1 MTDTTLSNKSMTAL
15 GELLR
20 THRKEMRDELDR
32 LANNIARGSAGS
44 GVGSF
49 GYGVRNTGNDLKAQR
64 LEVEKLIQTLKRN
77 NKALSAYE
85 QYMLSAARKHR
96 QAINDQIA
104 EVERESKARD
114 KNTDAIEDNTD
125 AQEQHTQR
133 VSQAVD
139 TTKRFV
145 KGLVEGTLQLESL
158 RRAVDEFQTSY
169 RLGFKWE
176 PIVDAFQGALMG
188 MDPKAMMEF
197 QAQFRRTSG
206 AMADGIDGF
215 NKLVSANQMEMI
227 QYTGSLQAAAQA
239 MGNMYELSHN
249 MGLRLEDVSGSA
261 DGLFTQFK
269 KMQAVTSITVDQF
282 VEMNRRMLSNT
293 DVQAKLLT
301 LNQKQRSAYV
311 QGLNQQQ
318 LALQMMGLQ
327 KEAAESLIAATE
339 RMSNDKGLNRLQ
351 DSYKRQIYLQSVLG
365 WSPKD
370 ARRAAVLSA
379 KKLRNEEE
387 ELENKQ
393 NMLKIAEQNAQR
405 MTTGMYLGDG
415 VTTYNEVQQQKI
427 AEGLGI
433 EEWLATG
440 NQGALQQSA
449 ATNGQALAA
458 HQAELQK
465 RLEDPLQQI
474 AKYTSAISDM
484 LKGWSGSAAAIL
496 ASAVVATLLN
506 RFKVVEWAVGKIFG
520 GAGINPNAPGGP
532 GGPGAPGGGGLRGF
546 LKNHWRGAAGGVA
559 GLGIG
564 VVGNL
569 AAEALLNPD
578 NFSKENRQTA
588 QTAQTAV
595 SWGATG
601 AGLGMLMGP
610 LGAAIGGAGG
620 AVAGYLYETYKYSKD
635 FSAQMETSFAMGT
648 KMLSAEQ
655 AKLQAEKEA
664 KEQQLKALIEQG
676 VVTDQQYET
685 VKRIRAE
692 LDGINAN
699 LKVADVKQSA
709 VGSSIA
715 SQFIDK
721 MLKDGTSFGDT
732 GDVAD
737 STSQLQSMLGMA
749 GVKGNVREKL
759 IANMKNA
766 ALNDGLTGEAWA
778 DLASVENAIR
788 SGEDVDLPAA
798 WRKYA
803 EQGFATTAQ
812 GFKGDIGLQMA
823 TVRGEA
829 AANGTLSE
837 AVTSQQTAIASAE
850 NKVKQLEEELAKM
863 EGNPQYADP
872 RSGGRAFVA
881 AKERELERA
890 KEALAAQKAAADY
903 LGRSASGEAPL
914 YFRWTDEDMK
924 RITENFGNEI
934 RKVTGKSPP
943 VASPQGLPLLAAR

>member
-158 RRAVDEFQTSY
+158 HRAVDEFQTSY

-215 NKLVSANQMEMI
+215 NKLVSANQMEMM

-293 DVQAKLLT
+293 DVQAKLLR
-301 LNQKQRSAYV
+301 LNQAQRAQYI

-318 LALQMMGLQ
+318 LALQMLGLQ
-327 KEAAESLIAATE
+327 KEVAEQLITATE
-339 RMSNDKGLNRLQ
+339 QMSGKKGLERYQ
-351 DSYKRQIYLQSVLG
+351 DSAKTAIMLQSVLG
-365 WSPKD
+365 YD
-370 ARRAAVLSA
+370 RATATRIAQLKNKPIKTAEESA
-379 KKLRNEEE
+379 
-387 ELENKQ
+387 ELQ
-393 NMLKIAEQNAQR
+393 QAMLKIAEQIEQR
-405 MTTGMYLGDG
+405 KNSGISIGG
-415 VTTYNEVQQQKI
+415 VTTHGEIIVDQLLE
-427 AEGLGI
+427 ALGQS
-433 EEWLATG
+433 EFVDAAK
-440 NQGALQQSA
+440 QGALQQSA

-458 HQAELQK
+458 HQAELQE
-465 RLEDPLQQI
+465 RQTEWLQQI

-496 ASAVVATLLN
+496 AGAVVATLLN
-506 RFKVVEWAVGKIFG
+506 RFKAVEWAVGKIFG
-520 GAGINPNAPGGP
+520 GAGITPNAPGGP
-532 GGPGAPGGGGLRGF
+532 GGPGAPGGGGLKGF
-546 LKNHWRGAAGGVA
+546 LKKHWRGAAGGVA

-564 VVGNL
+564 VAGNL

-578 NFSKENRQTA
+578 NFAKEHQPGARA
-588 QTAQTAV
+588 AQTAV

-601 AGLGMLMGP
+601 AGLGMMMGP
-610 LGAAIGGAGG
+610 VGAAIGGLLGAG
-620 AVAGYLYETYKYSKD
+620 VGYWYETNQYSKD
-635 FSAQMETSFAMGT
+635 FAAQMETSFATGS
-648 KMLSAEQ
+648 KMLTAEQ

-664 KEQQLKALIEQG
+664 KEKQLKTLIEQG
-676 VVTDQQYET
+676 VVTDEQYAT
-685 VKRIRAE
+685 VKRIKAE
-692 LDGINAN
+692 LDGINASM
-699 LKVADVKQSA
+699 KVADVKQTA
-709 VGSSIA
+709 MGSSIA
-715 SQFIDK
+715 SKFIDK
-721 MLKDGTSFGDT
+721 MLKEGTEFGDT
-732 GDVAD
+732 GDIAN
-737 STSQLQSMLGMA
+737 STGQLQSMLGMA
-749 GVKGNVREKL
+749 GIKGNVREQL
-759 IANMKNA
+759 VANMKNA
-766 ALNDGLTGEAWA
+766 ALQDGY
-778 DLASVENAIR
+778 
-788 SGEDVDLPAA
+788 SGEDWGALAGVEKAILAGEDVNLPGV
-798 WRKYA
+798 WQKYA
-803 EQGFATTAQ
+803 QQGFAATAQ
-812 GFKGDIGLQMA
+812 GFQGDINANMA
-823 TVRGEA
+823 NVRWDAGKS
-829 AANGTLSE
+829 GSLSE
-837 AVTSQQTAIASAE
+837 AVASQQATLESAE
-850 NKVKQLEEELAKM
+850 EKVKKLEEELKNM
-863 EGNPQYADP
+863 EGSHLYADQ
-872 RSGGRAFVA
+872 RSGGRAMIS
-881 AKERELERA
+881 AKERELEAAR
-890 KEALAAQKAAADY
+890 ESLNAQKAAAMA
-903 LGRSASGEAPL
+903 LGGAVSGDAPL
-914 YFRWTDEDMK
+914 YFKWTDEDMK

-934 RKVTGKSPP
+934 RKVSRKSPP
-943 VASPQGLPLLAAR
+943 VASPQGLALLAAR

>member
-49 GYGVRNTGNDLKAQR
+49 GYGVRNTGSDLKAQR
-64 LEVEKLIQTLKRN
+64 VEVEKLIQTLKRN

-96 QAINDQIA
+96 QVINDQIA

-125 AQEQHTQR
+125 AQEKHTQR

-227 QYTGSLQAAAQA
+227 QYTGSLHAAAQA

-282 VEMNRRMLSNT
+282 IEMNQRMLSNT
-293 DVQAKLLT
+293 DIQGKLLR
-301 LNQKQRSAYV
+301 LNQAQRAQYI

-318 LALQMMGLQ
+318 LALQMLGLQ
-327 KEAAESLIAATE
+327 KEVAEQLITATE
-339 RMSNDKGLNRLQ
+339 QMSGKKGLERYQ
-351 DSYKRQIYLQSVLG
+351 DSAKTAIMLQSVLG
-365 WSPKD
+365 YD
-370 ARRAAVLSA
+370 RATATRIAQLKNKPIKTAEESA
-379 KKLRNEEE
+379 
-387 ELENKQ
+387 ELQ
-393 NMLKIAEQNAQR
+393 QAMLKITEQIEQR
-405 MTTGMYLGDG
+405 KNSGISIGG
-415 VTTYNEVQQQKI
+415 VTTHGEIIVDQLLE
-427 AEGLGI
+427 ALGQS
-433 EEWLATG
+433 EFVDAAK
-440 NQGALQQSA
+440 QGALQQSA

-458 HQAELQK
+458 HQAELQE
-465 RLEDPLQQI
+465 RQTEWLQQI
-474 AKYTSAISDM
+474 AKYTSAMSDM
-484 LKGWSGSAAAIL
+484 LGAWSSTAAAVL
-496 ASAVVATLLN
+496 AGAVVATLLN
-506 RFKVVEWAVGKIFG
+506 RFKAVEWAVGKIFS

-532 GGPGAPGGGGLRGF
+532 GGPGAPGGGGLKGF
-546 LKNHWRGAAGGVA
+546 LKKHWRGAAGGVA

-564 VVGNL
+564 VAGNL
-569 AAEALLNPD
+569 VAETLLNPD
-578 NFSKENRQTA
+578 NFAKEHQPGARA
-588 QTAQTAV
+588 AQTAV

-601 AGLGMLMGP
+601 AGLGMMMGP
-610 LGAAIGGAGG
+610 WGAAIGGAGG
-620 AVAGYLYETYKYSKD
+620 AVAGYVYETYKYSKD
-635 FSAQMETSFAMGT
+635 FAAQMETSFAMGT

-655 AKLQAEKEA
+655 AKLRAEKEA

-676 VVTDQQYET
+676 VVTDEQYET

-692 LDGINAN
+692 LEGINAN

-737 STSQLQSMLGMA
+737 STNQLQSMLGMA

-766 ALNDGLTGEAWA
+766 ALTDGLTGEAWA
-778 DLASVENAIR
+778 DLAKVENAIR
-788 SGEDVDLPAA
+788 SGDDVNLPAA

-823 TVRGEA
+823 TIRGEA
-829 AANGTLSE
+829 AATGTLSE
-837 AVTSQQTAIASAE
+837 AVASQQTAITSAE
-850 NKVKQLEEELAKM
+850 NKVKQLEEELARM
-863 EGNPQYADP
+863 ENHPLYADP
-872 RSGGRAFVA
+872 RSGQRAFVA

-903 LGRSASGEAPL
+903 LGRSATGEAPL
-914 YFRWTDEDMK
+914 YIRWTDGDMK
-924 RITENFGNEI
+924 RITEHFGNEI

-943 VASPQGLPLLAAR
+943 VASPQGLSLLAAR